1 MDKKKKVMC
10 TYCQSI
16 VEVDKSTAD
25 QLDGTTAFCCKECLN
40 ANVTTKTKTLTGGM
54 FTGSVY

>member
-10 TYCQSI
+10 TYCQAI

-25 QLDGTTAFCCKECLN
+25 QLNETTAFCCMGCLRKDGVPN
-40 ANVTTKTKTLTGGM
+40 
-54 FTGSVY
+54 